1 MAKTVATRFRSSLP
15 GSGFDST
22 GAAKQGKR
30 RVVGTISVTSFA
42 QADHH
47 GIPLSAADVGLSTI
61 DYISIKHSD
70 EAAGKEGKGVR
81 TVAYCFSTAD
91 FYIVQDIG
99 LSGAQPATGTTH
111 ALRFEAVGDSA
122 DDVELT

>member
-15 GSGFDST
+15 GSGFDSS

-30 RVVGTISVTSFA
+30 RVVGTISVTSYGA
-42 QADHH
+42 
-47 GIPLSAADVGLSTI
+47 GGESLSAADVGLSTI

>member
-15 GSGFDST
+15 GAGFDSA

-30 RVVGTISVTSFA
+30 RVVGTISVTSY
-42 QADHH
+42 
-47 GIPLSAADVGLSTI
+47 GSGGESLSAADVGLSTI
-61 DYISIKHSD
+61 DFISIKHAD
-70 EAAGKEGKGVR
+70 EAAGTEGRGGRMVR
-81 TVAYCFSTAD
+81 YCFSTAD

-99 LSGAQPATGTTH
+99 AVNAQPATGTTH
-111 ALRFEAVGDSA
+111 ALRFEATGDSA